1 MKAHVLPRGGRRR
14 SHDGVLRIRDSPSP
28 LARLHRLVFAL
39 ESSLQAPI
47 ALRAFFIAFFLLLF
61 AERVISTQSPGA
73 SLDRENSP
81 VNAACSG
88 GTRQKSASMATMQAL
103 RDLGEEEDRLCSPAR
118 ERRLGILAGTGLW
131 YRSILRRSADEE

>member
-28 LARLHRLVFAL
+28 LARLHR
-39 ESSLQAPI
+39 LQAPI